1 MINWER
7 VDKINWVQDKV
18 KEIGWVAMSQK
29 FEINGQEIRLICS
42 VMQKVISRYLQM
54 MIFRVL

>member
-18 KEIGWVAMSQK
+18 REIGRVAMSQK
-29 FEINGQEIRLICS
+29 YERNGQEIRLICA
-42 VMQKVISRYLQM
+42 VMQKVISGYLQM
-54 MIFRVL
+54 MIFCVL